1 MNTAIEFGDNSYLYK
16 EILTA
21 EEACSFLGISKGYL
35 YKLTHRHE
43 IPFNRPNGK
52 LIYFERGDL
61 MAWMRR
67 NRVSTADEARKTAIG
82 YVTGNITNL

>member
-1 MNTAIEFGDNSYLYK
+1 MYTSPDTIVKNPNSYLNK

-21 EEACSFLGISKGYL
+21 EETADFLGISKNYL

-43 IPFNRPNGK
+43 IPYYRPNGK
-52 LIYFERGDL
+52 LIYFERADL

-67 NRVSTADEARKTAIG
+67 NRVATEAETKDNAIG
-82 YVTGNITNL
+82 YIISK

>member
-1 MNTAIEFGDNSYLYK
+1 MYTSPDTIVKNPNSYLNK

-21 EEACSFLGISKGYL
+21 EETADFLGISKNYL

-43 IPFNRPNGK
+43 IPYYRPNGK
-52 LIYFERGDL
+52 LIYFEQADL

-67 NRVSTADEARKTAIG
+67 NRVATEAETKDNAIEYIIG
-82 YVTGNITNL
+82 K